1 MWYSKDTVAVVTGS
15 YKGIGL
21 QIVKDLAKHGVT
33 TIMTARDVGR
43 GEKSVAGVKAFG
55 FDTVVFYPAPLEV
68 TSPESVDKF
77 AAWLKK
83 EFGGLDILVNNA
95 GVYAQEISYKGAK
108 DSIDANY
115 FAAKIVCSKLLPLLR
130 RGGRIVNI
138 GTSLAVLSYLRNE
151 SLAKKLD
158 DVDNL
163 TEEFIDSTANK
174 YLEDVKAG
182 RWKEEGWSLEN
193 PQYTE
198 SKMLLHAY
206 TRFLAK
212 SLERT
217 HQRKYVN
224 VIHPGYIATDM
235 TAKMRPGHSSVEVG
249 ADTPVWLSLLPEEN
263 YPNGKFFYKRK
274 EHDYWTQD
282 FYLV

>member
-1 MWYSKDTVAVVTGS
+1 MKSSA
-15 YKGIGL
+15 L
-21 QIVKDLAKHGVT
+21 F
-33 TIMTARDVGR
+33 DVGLFFR
-43 GEKSVAGVKAFG
+43 EDAILKCCSLNWLRTREKSVAGH
-55 FDTVVFYPAPLEV
+55 TVVFYPAPLEV

-130 RGGRIVNI
+130 PGGRIVNM

-151 SLAKKLD
+151 SKLD

-163 TEEFIDSTANK
+163 TEEFIDSAANK
-174 YLEDVKAG
+174 YLEDMKAG
-182 RWKEEGWSLEN
+182 RWEEEGWSLEN
-193 PQYTE
+193 PQYTNL
-198 SKMLLHAY
+198 KMLLHAY
-206 TRFLAK
+206 TRFLVK
-212 SLERT
+212 SFKRT

-224 VIHPGYIATDM
+224 VIHPRCIATDM
-235 TAKMRPGHSSVEVG
+235 TAKMGPGHSSVEVG
-249 ADTPVWLSLLPEEN
+249 VDTPV
-263 YPNGKFFYKRK
+263 
-274 EHDYWTQD
+274 
-282 FYLV
+282 